1 MREAVDSVS
10 GVPPS
15 GGRETEGV
23 AATGADEVCISTTD
37 VTTAVVY

>member
-1 MREAVDSVS
+1 MREVVDSVR

-15 GGRETEGV
+15 GGRETERV
-23 AATGADEVCISTTD
+23 AATGADEVGISTTD